1 MAWKLKASRNLFLN
15 ENYPFLHGSDCKFC
29 NTIRYLHFMLIIYVW
44 CISIIQSIIQERW
57 WMAVHESVMEIQ
69 IWIIIS
75 GNWTL
80 KLYGLPMICSNSHP
94 VTSLVELW
102 NLAIY
107 KDKTIHT
114 YLTSQIHYS
123 NFECFIYGLIV
134 RFSIN
139 IILKIQF
146 SKLVW
151 YVTQLYITVSS
162 YIVMNFHGT
171 LLKSKTK
178 KGIPAHIFL
187 NS

>member
-1 MAWKLKASRNLFLN
+1 
-15 ENYPFLHGSDCKFC
+15 
-29 NTIRYLHFMLIIYVW
+29 MLIIYVW
-44 CISIIQSIIQERW
+44 CISIIQEHW
-57 WMAVHESVMEIQ
+57 WMAVHEFVMAIQ

-75 GNWTL
+75 SNWNM
-80 KLYGLPMICSNSHP
+80 KLHELPMISSNSHP
-94 VTSLVELW
+94 VTSLIIWW

-107 KDKTIHT
+107 KYETIHT
-114 YLTSQIHYS
+114 DLTSQIHYS

-151 YVTQLYITVSS
+151 YVTQLCIAVPS

>member
-1 MAWKLKASRNLFLN
+1 
-15 ENYPFLHGSDCKFC
+15 
-29 NTIRYLHFMLIIYVW
+29 MLIIYVW
-44 CISIIQSIIQERW
+44 CISIIQEHW
-57 WMAVHESVMEIQ
+57 WMAVHEFVMAIQ

-75 GNWTL
+75 SNCNM
-80 KLYGLPMICSNSHP
+80 KLHELPMILSNSHP
-94 VTSLVELW
+94 VISLIIWW
-102 NLAIY
+102 NLTIY
-107 KDKTIHT
+107 KDETIHT
-114 YLTSQIHYS
+114 DLTSQIHYS

-151 YVTQLYITVSS
+151 YVTQLCITVPS

>member
-1 MAWKLKASRNLFLN
+1 MASKWKVSLNLFLN
-15 ENYPFLHGSDCKFC
+15 ENDPFLLRFYCNFC

-44 CISIIQSIIQERW
+44 CISIIQEHS
-57 WMAVHESVMEIQ
+57 WMAVHKSVMEIQ

-75 GNWTL
+75 GNWNI
-80 KLYGLPMICSNSHP
+80 KVHELPMIFSNSHP
-94 VTSLVELW
+94 VTSLVIW
-102 NLAIY
+102 WTLAIY
-107 KDKTIHT
+107 KDTTIHT
-114 YLTSQIHYS
+114 DLTSRIHYS

-151 YVTQLYITVSS
+151 YVTQLCITVSS
-162 YIVMNFHGT
+162 YLVMNFHGT

-178 KGIPAHIFL
+178 EGTPAHILL